1 MRFLRKIIIA
11 VCAIILLAGIKI
23 LFSEIFPYSVVFH
36 YNLFSSLQLLLLLWA
51 IGTGLL
57 EYIAWK
63 KEPPATARLKSFFSF
78 LAFLILAEAGCSW
91 MLHHPR
97 SIPHPLITAF
107 REYYNNYQR
116 DILQYNKNIS
126 RYDPAVFYRMKA
138 RNRSLFSNIE
148 FTDSIFTDNS
158 GFRTNS
164 PSHTTTTDA
173 PPANTSDTCTP
184 STADTTTNPPSPK
197 PTIICLGDSY
207 TLGWG
212 VQQAETYPA
221 QLQSMLGQPVLN
233 TGMSSYGTI
242 REVESTRSLDKSG
255 ATTVIIQYCFNDAD
269 ENEAFVRH
277 HFHLP
282 ISPEPIYDSAVN
294 MLWWSN
300 LYFPGKY
307 FCTLTKLFLSE
318 RLHPSPTPGSPVQTP
333 DPSTGPP
340 SDQTAEATWF
350 LEVLRHSGLNFD
362 SLHVI
367 VFDIREYRNLTG
379 KFIRTLQQQLT
390 SPDNRLFFKD
400 HLQPLSVEGLFT
412 PADYYI
418 LDEHLRPSGQKKLA
432 AYLAAAIRRSTGD
445 SSLANNAATSSA
457 PALVK

>member
-1 MRFLRKIIIA
+1 MRFLRKTIIA
-11 VCAIILLAGIKI
+11 VCSIILLAGIKI
-23 LFSEIFPYSVVFH
+23 LFSKMFPHSAVFH

-63 KEPPATARLKSFFSF
+63 KEPPATARLKSLFSF

-91 MLHHPR
+91 MLYHPR
-97 SIPHPLITAF
+97 SIPHPFMTAF

-138 RNRSLFSNIE
+138 GNRSLFANIE
-148 FTDSIFTDNS
+148 FADSIFTDNS
-158 GFRTNS
+158 GFRTNNTSGNAATSDNS
-164 PSHTTTTDA
+164 PATTTT
-173 PPANTSDTCTP
+173 PPG
-184 STADTTTNPPSPK
+184 
-197 PTIICLGDSY
+197 PTVICLGDSY

-212 VQQAETYPA
+212 VQQDETYPA
-221 QLQSMLGQPVLN
+221 RLQSMLGQTVLN

-242 REVESTRSLDKSG
+242 REVESTRALDKSG
-255 ATTVIIQYCFNDAD
+255 VSTVIIQYCFNDAD
-269 ENEAFVRH
+269 ENEAFVNH
-277 HFHLP
+277 HFHLS
-282 ISPEPIYDSAVN
+282 ISPETVYDSAVN

-318 RLHPSPTPGSPVQTP
+318 RLHASASPGEPEVNPPGPTADHP
-333 DPSTGPP
+333 TG
-340 SDQTAEATWF
+340 QTAEAAWF

-362 SLHVI
+362 SLHVF
-367 VFDIREYRNLTG
+367 VFDIREYQNLTG
-379 KFIRTLQQQLT
+379 KFIGALQQQLT
-390 SPDNRLFFKD
+390 SPDNRLFFKGNL
-400 HLQPLSVEGLFT
+400 HPLSVDGLFT
-412 PADYYI
+412 PADYYL

-445 SSLANNAATSSA
+445 SSAVNNSATFSA

>member
-11 VCAIILLAGIKI
+11 ICGIILLAGIKI
-23 LFSEIFPYSVVFH
+23 IVKKIFPHPALFH

-57 EYIAWK
+57 EYFAWK
-63 KEPPATARLKSFFSF
+63 KEPPATARRKSFFSF
-78 LAFLILAEAGCSW
+78 LAFLILAEAACGW

-97 SIPHPLITAF
+97 SIPHPFMTAF

-116 DILQYNKNIS
+116 DILQYNKNIT

-138 RNRSLFSNIE
+138 GNRSLFANIE
-148 FTDSIFTDNS
+148 FADSIFTDSS
-158 GFRTNS
+158 GFRTNNYS
-164 PSHTTTTDA
+164 TTTA
-173 PPANTSDTCTP
+173 IP
-184 STADTTTNPPSPK
+184 PK

-212 VQQAETYPA
+212 VQQDETYPA

-233 TGMSSYGTI
+233 TGMSSYGTT

-255 ATTVIIQYCFNDAD
+255 VTTVIIQYCFNDAD
-269 ENEAFVRH
+269 ENEAFVKH
-277 HFHLP
+277 HFHLS
-282 ISPEPIYDSAVN
+282 ISPEAAYDTTVD

-307 FCTLTKLFLSE
+307 FCTLAKLFLSE
-318 RLHPSPTPGSPVQTP
+318 RLQISKTPGHNSSTP
-333 DPSTGPP
+333 DHLPAAPQPAAGRPGPD
-340 SDQTAEATWF
+340 SHFDLEAAWF
-350 LEVLRHSGLNFD
+350 LEVLQHSGLHFD
-362 SLHVI
+362 SLNVF
-367 VFDIREYRNLTG
+367 VFDIRDYPNLTG
-379 KFIRTLQQQLT
+379 KFIRALRQQLT
-390 SPDNRLFFKD
+390 LPDNRSFFRD
-400 HLQPLSVEGLFT
+400 HLHPLSVDGIFN

-418 LDEHLRPSGQKKLA
+418 LDEHLRPSGQEKLA
-432 AYLAAAIRRSTGD
+432 AYLAGAIRRNTGD
-445 SSLANNAATSSA
+445 SSTASKAATFSA

>member
-11 VCAIILLAGIKI
+11 VSSIILLAGIKI
-23 LFSEIFPYSVVFH
+23 TFKKIFPHSAVFH

-57 EYIAWK
+57 EYVAWK
-63 KEPPATARLKSFFSF
+63 NEPPATKHLKSFFSF

-91 MLHHPR
+91 MLHHPS
-97 SIPHPLITAF
+97 SIPPPFMTAC

-126 RYDPAVFYRMKA
+126 RYDPAVFYRMITG
-138 RNRSLFSNIE
+138 NRSLFANIE
-148 FTDSIFTDNS
+148 FADSIFTDDA
-158 GFRTNS
+158 GFRTNIS
-164 PSHTTTTDA
+164 AT
-173 PPANTSDTCTP
+173 ANNTTSDPAKAAANRTTP
-184 STADTTTNPPSPK
+184 STPK
-197 PTIICLGDSY
+197 IICLGDSY

-212 VQQAETYPA
+212 VQQEETYPA
-221 QLQSMLGQPVLN
+221 QLQSMLNQPVLN

-242 REVESTRSLDKSG
+242 REVQSTRSLDKS
-255 ATTVIIQYCFNDAD
+255 AITTIIIQYCFNDAD
-269 ENEAFVRH
+269 ENKAFVGN
-277 HFHLP
+277 HFLLSV
-282 ISPEPIYDSAVN
+282 SPERAYDSAVN

-307 FCTLTKLFLSE
+307 FCTLAKFILAESI
-318 RLHPSPTPGSPVQTP
+318 HPPASPAQTTNF
-333 DPSTGPP
+333 DT
-340 SDQTAEATWF
+340 EATWF

-362 SLHVI
+362 RLHVF
-367 VFDIREYRNLTG
+367 VFDIREYQYLTG
-379 KFIRTLQQQLT
+379 KFIGALQQQLN
-390 SPDNRLFFKD
+390 SPDNRLFFKGNIY
-400 HLQPLSVEGLFT
+400 PLSVVGLLT

-432 AYLAAAIRRSTGD
+432 DYLANSIRRSTGD
-445 SSLANNAATSSA
+445 SSVANKPAAFSA

>member
-1 MRFLRKIIIA
+1 MRFLRKTIIA
-11 VCAIILLAGIKI
+11 VCSIILLAGIKI
-23 LFSEIFPYSVVFH
+23 IFKKTLPDSAVFH
-36 YNLFSSLQLLLLLWA
+36 YNLFSSLQLLSLLWA

-57 EYIAWK
+57 EYFAWT

-91 MLHHPR
+91 MLYHPR
-97 SIPHPLITAF
+97 SIPHPFMTAF

-126 RYDPAVFYRMKA
+126 RYDPVVFYRMKA
-138 RNRSLFSNIE
+138 GNRSLFTNIE
-148 FTDSIFTDNS
+148 FADSIFTDNS
-158 GFRTNS
+158 GFRTNT
-164 PSHTTTTDA
+164 PYTT
-173 PPANTSDTCTP
+173 PPADIYSF
-184 STADTTTNPPSPK
+184 SPPSIPRK

-212 VQQAETYPA
+212 VQQDETYPA
-221 QLQSMLGQPVLN
+221 QLQSILGQPVLN

-255 ATTVIIQYCFNDAD
+255 VGTVIIQYCFNDAD
-269 ENEAFVRH
+269 ENEAFVSH
-277 HFHLP
+277 HFHLSV
-282 ISPEPIYDSAVN
+282 SPQSVYDSAVN

-318 RLHPSPTPGSPVQTP
+318 RLHASAPPGQPAGHLTDHPSDQSSGQTTTQTPGLP
-333 DPSTGPP
+333 TG
-340 SDQTAEATWF
+340 QTAEATWF
-350 LEVLRHSGLNFD
+350 LEVLKHSGLNFD
-362 SLHVI
+362 SLHVF
-367 VFDIREYRNLTG
+367 VFDIREYPNLTG
-379 KFIRTLQQQLT
+379 NFIRALQQQLT
-390 SPDNRLFFKD
+390 SGDNRLFFKGN
-400 HLQPLSVEGLFT
+400 LRPLSVDSLFT
-412 PADYYI
+412 PADYYL

-432 AYLAAAIRRSTGD
+432 ACLAAAIRRSTGD
-445 SSLANNAATSSA
+445 SSAANNAATFSA